1 MIFSS
6 SDIGGGRAISGRNG
20 FGVVQADDV
29 SDEGI
34 DRSSDMSISLSAK
47 SSQSWDI
54 TILWLDGTS
63 VKDWLSVG
71 VDVEAMAFTAHFK
84 TSDGGIIL
92 LRDSLMAL

>member
-1 MIFSS
+1 MLSLITDTSSQNAACKFTGSSEAAVATSELSSNTGCSRYSCDMIFSS

-47 SSQSWDI
+47 SSQS
-54 TILWLDGTS
+54 
-63 VKDWLSVG
+63 
-71 VDVEAMAFTAHFK
+71 
-84 TSDGGIIL
+84 
-92 LRDSLMAL
+92 